1 MPIPVFKLATAASAL
16 TLAFSALAVEF
27 GPLKLKSSLGEPLH
41 AEIDLRAQSGD
52 ALAPG
57 CIKVFA
63 PTAQHLPLVPG
74 VTLSWLA
81 GTTGAVLAVRSGQPL
96 VEPALVF
103 GLEANCGAGRVWQEF
118 PVLLAPLAGP
128 APAIRSSEWIVAPGE
143 SPRSL
148 AQLLYPG
155 QQAAQR
161 RFIHALAEANP
172 GLGIDEAGTQALV
185 AGSSLQM
192 PDWRSLGAR
201 NSSAPVAAAG
211 ERPIPAKR
219 VQRASANAAGSASIN
234 SPVPDL
240 SLRLARTLQPAQE
253 ASEPLRQVL
262 RLEYRLLSS
271 LNEQFSLNEQLSVLM
286 ATVPGRELAQ
296 LPALRLQPAPVLLA
310 KETAGPL
317 EAAAGPAPAPSAP
330 IAPPPAT
337 PVAEEKP
344 EPPPVKI
351 RQVPAPS
358 PMAAPA
364 SGHETEWW
372 IYFAGA
378 GGVVLLLLVLFVR
391 RRRVPAEMAAPA
403 FHSPETVLMSHP
415 PPSVSK
421 AGMEAFYAEPAASP
435 QQAAK
440 AAPLPQAPAPTDVN
454 PVMELAEI
462 MLSFGR
468 LEGAVQTLQEY
479 IEANPKEA
487 LQPWMKL
494 LEIYRTGGM
503 HAEFDD
509 LAGKLNRHFNVEVQR
524 WSNEAPPPAPADE
537 NQLAKALCLEELPHI
552 IEQLVAKW
560 GRPEC
565 LDYLHRLLRD
575 NRGGQ
580 RSGFAL
586 PVVQEILLLIEIMV
600 ARQAAGNI

>member
-1 MPIPVFKLATAASAL
+1 MPKPVFKLATAASAL

-41 AEIDLRAQSGD
+41 AEIDLRAQNGD

-81 GTTGAVLAVRSGQPL
+81 GTTGAVLAIRSGQPL

-128 APAIRSSEWIVAPGE
+128 APAIRGSEWIVAPGE

-172 GLGIDEAGTQALV
+172 GLGIDEAGTQVLV

-192 PDWRSLGAR
+192 PDWRSLGGKSSPVPAAVASEEKPLPAR
-201 NSSAPVAAAG
+201 RVPRAPAHAA
-211 ERPIPAKR
+211 I
-219 VQRASANAAGSASIN
+219 NA
-234 SPVPDL
+234 PVPDL

-262 RLEYRLLSS
+262 RLEYRLLT
-271 LNEQFSLNEQLSVLM
+271 SLNEQLSVLM
-286 ATVPGRELAQ
+286 ATVPGREHAQ
-296 LPALRLQPAPVLLA
+296 SPALRLQPAPVLLA

-317 EAAAGPAPAPSAP
+317 EAAAEPLPAPSAPSAP
-330 IAPPPAT
+330 IAPPPA
-337 PVAEEKP
+337 PLAAEEKP
-344 EPPPVKI
+344 EPLPPPVKI

-358 PMAAPA
+358 PMAALA

-372 IYFAGA
+372 IYLAGA

-391 RRRVPAEMAAPA
+391 RRRASAETPTPA

-421 AGMEAFYAEPAASP
+421 AGMDAFYAEPAASP

-440 AAPLPQAPAPTDVN
+440 AVSLPQAPAPTDVN

-509 LAGKLNRHFNVEVQR
+509 LAGKLNRNFNVEVQR
-524 WSNEAPPPAPADE
+524 WNNEAPLPAPADE